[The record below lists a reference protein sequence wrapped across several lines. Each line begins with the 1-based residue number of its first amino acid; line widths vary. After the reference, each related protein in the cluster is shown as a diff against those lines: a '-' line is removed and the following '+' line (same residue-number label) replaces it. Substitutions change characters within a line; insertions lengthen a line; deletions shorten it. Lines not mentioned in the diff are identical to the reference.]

1 MLKKLDLAARS
12 LLIVGGLNWLSVGA
26 GRFDLVA
33 WATRSRKRPNAA
45 ARTIYD
51 IVGGASLFSLGR
63 LIEQTVFPKRPA
75 AQGEVRDAMT
85 TKPETV
91 APDTPVTEAARL
103 LQHKDVG
110 SVPVV
115 DQGRLVGILTDR
127 DLALRVVAEARDP
140 AKVTAGEVASQEL
153 VTVKPTQSLAEALR
167 LMARRQVRRLPV
179 VDQGRLVGVLAQ
191 ADIAQHVPDSETGEV
206 VEQISR

>member
-45 ARTIYD
+45 ARTIYG
-51 IVGGASLFSLGR
+51 IVGGAALFSLGR

>member
-45 ARTIYD
+45 ARTIFG
-51 IVGGASLFSLGR
+51 IVGGAGLFSLAR

-91 APDTPVTEAARL
+91 GPDTPVTEAAQL

-127 DLALRVVAEARDP
+127 DLALRVIAEARDP
-140 AKVTAGEVASQEL
+140 AKVTAGEVASQDL
-153 VTVKPTQSLAEALR
+153 VTVEPTQSLAEALR
-167 LMARRQVRRLPV
+167 LMASRQLRRLPV
-179 VDQGRLVGVLAQ
+179 VDQGQLVGVLAQ
-191 ADIAQHVPDSETGEV
+191 ADIAQHVPDAETGEV

>member
-45 ARTIYD
+45 ARTIYG
-51 IVGGASLFSLGR
+51 IVGGAALFSLGR
-63 LIEQTVFPKRPA
+63 LIEPTVFPKRPA